1 MKEVSQTRNE
11 GDQNVRLRGQSKYLS
26 FNLDYLDTSLDPI
39 CRKYTQV
46 VYILKSI
53 RFVYICPI

>member
-1 MKEVSQTRNE
+1 MKEFSQDRQE
-11 GDQNVRLRGQSKYLS
+11 GDQNVRIRRQSKYLS

-46 VYILKSI
+46 EYN
-53 RFVYICPI
+53 